1 MPFEILEHPADVGL
15 RASGSSLEEALAA
28 AVEALSSILVGDIE
42 PSESELRRANFA
54 GDDLAHAVVML
65 LEECLFLLDAE
76 GMVVRGASVRQVPSL
91 PVSETTFEVEYRC
104 EAFDENRH
112 CEGTAVKA
120 ITYHQLSVAQTGRG
134 WEVVVFVDI

>member
-76 GMVVRGASVRQVPSL
+76 GMVVMGASIRQLPSL
-91 PVSETTFEVEYRC
+91 PVS
-104 EAFDENRH
+104 
-112 CEGTAVKA
+112 
-120 ITYHQLSVAQTGRG
+120 
-134 WEVVVFVDI
+134 